1 MQTSESIDKIA
12 AALVASQGQS
22 VAKTSQNPHF
32 RSRYADLAACIDAT
46 SEALRANG
54 LALVSV
60 PCGGSPTTLEVA
72 STLVHVSGQWMRT
85 QFLVPLPKSDPQGF
99 GSALTY
105 ARRYC
110 LAAWL
115 QLIQEYDD
123 DGNAASTAPRAPNR
137 TIPYAKPAAAQP
149 TAPSK
154 PGAAKGKEGPVDLA
168 QVELLELLVSTAETT
183 DALTKLGADV
193 RKLPEPHRTR
203 LADLGK
209 KRWEELDR

>member
-1 MQTSESIDKIA
+1 MQTSENIDKIA

-22 VAKTSQNPHF
+22 VAKTSTNPHF
-32 RSRYADLAACIDAT
+32 RSKYADLSACIEA
-46 SEALRANG
+46 SAEALKANG
-54 LALVSV
+54 LAVVTV
-60 PCGGSPTTLEVA
+60 PCGGTKDMLEVSSLLA
-72 STLVHVSGQWMRT
+72 HSSGQWMRT
-85 QFLVPLPKSDPQGF
+85 QFAVPLPKSDPQGF

-110 LAAWL
+110 LAAWC
-115 QLIQEYDD
+115 QLVQEDD
-123 DGNAASTAPRAPNR
+123 DGNAASTAPRAPAR
-137 TIPYAKPAAAQP
+137 TLPAATAQP

-154 PGAAKGKEGPVDLA
+154 PSAAKGKDGPVDMA

-193 RKLPEPHRTR
+193 RKLPEPHRSR